1 MAKALIHVMAL
12 EFVTASQTSMV
23 YHVRNANQGT
33 MVTSVINVVVESMGF
48 LQTVKV
54 GLTVNNVSQT

>member
-23 YHVRNANQGT
+23 YHVGNAFQGT

-48 LQTVKV
+48 QTVKV
-54 GLTVNNVSQT
+54 GLTVNNVS